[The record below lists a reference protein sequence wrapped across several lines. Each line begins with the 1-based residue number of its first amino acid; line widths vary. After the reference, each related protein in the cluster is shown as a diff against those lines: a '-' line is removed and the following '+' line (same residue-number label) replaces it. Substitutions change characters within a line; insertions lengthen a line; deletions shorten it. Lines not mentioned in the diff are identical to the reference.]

1 MKKCDL
7 IIENRK
13 YIYEFKILKDS
24 LIIKVI
30 EDDINLDNAFEKE
43 ISFNEI
49 YKLNEKYKKCQNQED
64 LLNTLNIDIFYGET
78 EMKFQ
83 NNFLIIKNSKLNIEI
98 ILEKNKKSDKEITDD
113 IFNALASLENQ
124 INTFTKNG
132 QELTD
137 NLQNNLN
144 KFENI
149 ISDYKKE
156 NKF

>member
-1 MKKCDL
+1 M
-7 IIENRK
+7 
-13 YIYEFKILKDS
+13 
-24 LIIKVI
+24 
-30 EDDINLDNAFEKE
+30 
-43 ISFNEI
+43 
-49 YKLNEKYKKCQNQED
+49 
-64 LLNTLNIDIFYGET
+64 
-78 EMKFQ
+78 
-83 NNFLIIKNSKLNIEI
+83 
-98 ILEKNKKSDKEITDD
+98 
-113 IFNALASLENQ
+113 ASLENQ

>member
-13 YIYEFKILKDS
+13 YIYEFKVLKDS

-83 NNFLIIKNSKLNIEI
+83 NNYLIIKNSKSNIEI
-98 ILEKNKKSDKEITDD
+98 ILKKNKKSDKEITDD

>member
-7 IIENRK
+7 IIGNRK
-13 YIYEFKILKDS
+13 YICEFKILKDS

-83 NNFLIIKNSKLNIEI
+83 NNYLIIKNSKSNIEI
-98 ILEKNKKSDKEITDD
+98 ILKKNKKSDKEITDD

>member
-13 YIYEFKILKDS
+13 YIYEFKVLKDS

-49 YKLNEKYKKCQNQED
+49 YKLNEKYEKCQNQED
-64 LLNTLNIDIFYGET
+64 LLNSLNIDIFYGET

-83 NNFLIIKNSKLNIEI
+83 NNYLIIKNSKSNIEI
-98 ILEKNKKSDKEITDD
+98 ILKKNKKSDKEITDD